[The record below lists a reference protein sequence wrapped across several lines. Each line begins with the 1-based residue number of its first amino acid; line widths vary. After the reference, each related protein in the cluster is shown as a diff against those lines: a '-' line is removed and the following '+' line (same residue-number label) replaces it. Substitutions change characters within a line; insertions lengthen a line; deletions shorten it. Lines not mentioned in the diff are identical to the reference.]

1 MGSNQTIRGRD
12 IETIISKPVFI
23 MQTTAHNDISSSNPI
38 RIENRSIP
46 DDTLTRSIQIN
57 DYRRQRGWY
66 TSCITCHSYLS
77 SSHEPV
83 SKREKKREKGRK
95 KPSFSHLSPHLQAL
109 RKPESKKTCE
119 SGGKLS
125 RFSLCRPNNEN
136 SFTDE
141 ASVGCDVQSL
151 LSTFVV
157 LTLPLRSHCP
167 IL

>member
-57 DYRRQRGWY
+57 DYRRQRGCY
-66 TSCITCHSYLS
+66 TSRITCHSYLS

-83 SKREKKREKGRK
+83 SKREKKEKKEEKNQAFPIYPRICKHWGSQNRRRRANLVENYQGSLYAGQIMK
-95 KPSFSHLSPHLQAL
+95 TRLTMKP
-109 RKPESKKTCE
+109 
-119 SGGKLS
+119 
-125 RFSLCRPNNEN
+125 
-136 SFTDE
+136 
-141 ASVGCDVQSL
+141 
-151 LSTFVV
+151 
-157 LTLPLRSHCP
+157 PLVAMSNHCFQP
-167 IL
+167 SSY